1 MAKAAVQLVT
11 GSAGLVGRELVMQL
25 LGAGQ
30 TVRALYHNRVPDLP
44 KHDNLELV
52 QGDLLD
58 VVEIDEWM
66 EGVQQVYHCAGLIKY
81 TPGSRNELYQINVVA
96 TANLV
101 NACLRNSVKKLVHV
115 SSIAA
120 LGRSD
125 ALISEDTK
133 WSAQNNNSVYGESK
147 YWGEMEVW
155 RGAAEGLDVVI
166 VNPGI
171 ILGPGDWN
179 EGSTAIFRNIWK
191 GFNWYSTG
199 INGFV
204 GVRDVVLAMLQLMQ
218 SDISQERFILVAENR
233 SYREVFFGIADA
245 FGTSRPTRKVVPI
258 LAELVWRF
266 EWFKSKITGK
276 EPLVTKETARAALG
290 NSIYDNRKLLHCL
303 PEFRYEELN
312 QTLEY
317 CCRELM
323 KKNGLSRK

>member
-1 MAKAAVQLVT
+1 MASASVQLVT

-25 LGAGQ
+25 LNAGE
-30 TVRALYHNRVPDLP
+30 TVRALYRNRVPDLP
-44 KHDNLELV
+44 EHPNLEFV

-58 VVEIDEWM
+58 VVELDDWM
-66 EGVQQVYHCAGLIKY
+66 QDVQHVYHCAGLIKY
-81 TPGSRNELYQINVVA
+81 TPGSRNDLYQINVVA

-101 NACLRNSVKKLVHV
+101 NACLRHSVKKIVHV

-125 ALISEDTK
+125 VSISEETK
-133 WSAQNNNSVYGESK
+133 WTDQNNSSVYGESK

-179 EGSTAIFRNIWK
+179 EGSTAIFRNVWE

-204 GVRDVVLAMLQLMQ
+204 DVRDVVRAMIQLMQ
-218 SDISQERFILVAENR
+218 SEINQERYILVAENK
-233 SYREVFFGIADA
+233 SYRDVFFGIADG
-245 FGTSRPTRKVVPI
+245 FDSPRPKRKVVPF
-258 LAELVWRF
+258 LAELVWRL
-266 EWFKSKITGK
+266 EWLKSKITGK

-290 NSIYDNRKLLHCL
+290 NSVYDNRKLLNTL
-303 PEFRYEELN
+303 PSFSY
-312 QTLEY
+312 QSIHDTLEY

-323 KKNGLSRK
+323 RKNRLIKK

>member
-1 MAKAAVQLVT
+1 MPKAAVQLVT

-25 LGAGQ
+25 LDAGER
-30 TVRALYHNRVPDLP
+30 VRALYHKRVPDLP
-44 KHDNLELV
+44 EHSNLELV

-58 VVEIDEWM
+58 VVDLDDWM
-66 EGVQQVYHCAGLIKY
+66 QDVQQVYHCAGLIKY
-81 TPGSRNELYQINVVA
+81 TPGSRNDLHQVNVVA

-101 NACLRNSVKKLVHV
+101 NACLRHSVKKMVHV

-125 ALISEDTK
+125 ASISEDTK

-155 RGAAEGLDVVI
+155 RGGAEGLDVVV

-179 EGSTAIFRNIWK
+179 EGSTAIFRNVWE

-204 GVRDVVLAMLQLMQ
+204 DVRDVVRAMMQLMQ
-218 SDISQERFILVAENR
+218 SEINQERFILVAENK
-233 SYREVFFGIADA
+233 SYRDVFFGIADA
-245 FGTSRPTRKVVPI
+245 FGSPRPKRKVIPF
-258 LAELVWRF
+258 LAELVWRL

-290 NSIYDNRKLLHCL
+290 NSVYDNRKLLNTL
-303 PEFRYEELN
+303 PSFSYQN
-312 QTLEY
+312 MNDTLEY

-323 KKNGLSRK
+323 QKNRLVKK